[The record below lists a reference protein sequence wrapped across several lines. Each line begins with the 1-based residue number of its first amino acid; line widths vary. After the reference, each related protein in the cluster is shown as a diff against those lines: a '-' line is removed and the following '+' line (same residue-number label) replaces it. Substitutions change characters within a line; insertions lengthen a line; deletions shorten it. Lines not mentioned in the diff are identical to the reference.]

1 LDRAG
6 GFTQVLRTLPDI
18 IEAAEVRPPFRRG
31 FRLLNLGDLSLQEP
45 NHQAP
50 RIEESSRD
58 QLPIHLAGHTIAVT
72 TRITS
77 AKVGQIVSDT
87 AKTGLETLGIT
98 DKVPQRSLERLS
110 LTRAIGRTRA
120 PSSIKTTELA
130 DESLRV
136 EGPRSELVE
145 RRSPLMT
152 IRGVGG

>member
-31 FRLLNLGDLSLQEP
+31 FRLLDLRDLSLQEP
-45 NHQAP
+45 NHQTP

-58 QLPIHLAGHTIAVT
+58 QLRIDLAGHTIVAT
-72 TRITS
+72 TRIAS
-77 AKVGQIVSDT
+77 AKVWQTVSDT
-87 AKTGLETLGIT
+87 TETSLKTLGI
-98 DKVPQRSLERLS
+98 DDQVSQRSLERLS
-110 LTRAIGRTRA
+110 LSRAVGRTRA
-120 PSSIKTTELA
+120 PSFIKTTELA